1 MLTAC
6 VTRTAIVG
14 MCPCSGDIPLAGRRA
29 QSAHN
34 GRNQRA
40 AVCRKEKGSIYRM
53 LTKQE
58 LGRRLRIARFERNL
72 TLKEVAS
79 RCGMS
84 ATHISEVERGKTSPT
99 IGALQRIAGALGE
112 RTSYFVRDENLP
124 EVSMTRKQD
133 RNELYVTDS
142 KGQAHA
148 AELVTRGIPRGYM
161 QVLNKRSPAG
171 SVSAGRAMVA
181 EAVFIC
187 VQGSTRITVGEES
200 HVLRE
205 GDTLQARL
213 DDGYSAENIGE
224 GENEVLLVLASP
236 VLMQF

>member
-1 MLTAC
+1 
-6 VTRTAIVG
+6 
-14 MCPCSGDIPLAGRRA
+14 
-29 QSAHN
+29 
-34 GRNQRA
+34 
-40 AVCRKEKGSIYRM
+40 M

-72 TLKEVAS
+72 TLKEVAN

-99 IGALQRIAGALGE
+99 IGALQRIAAALGE

-124 EVSMTRKQD
+124 QVALTRMGERREV
-133 RNELYVTDS
+133 YATDS
-142 KGQAHA
+142 DGQAQK
-148 AELVTRGIPRGYM
+148 AELISKGIPRGYM
-161 QVLNKRSPAG
+161 QVLTKRSPAG
-171 SVSAGRAMVA
+171 SKSAGRSFVA

-187 VQGSTRITVGEES
+187 ESGSTRITVGGES

-213 DDGYSAENIGE
+213 DDGYTAENIGDD
-224 GENEVLLVLASP
+224 ENEVLLVLASP
-236 VLMQF
+236 VILPV